1 MRVHTCVGVCV
12 IVSMCACVYECAC
25 ECVCLLAGD
34 GRAGCRW
41 PEGEGR
47 AGCSSIDQLTGKA
60 VVTPCLRRGH
70 RAEAQVSMAPPSCPG
85 APAGESAPPACGGGR
100 EGSGC
105 DVAAAGAMPG
115 AGRLPK
121 CPQAVSGPRCCDLW
135 PQALPRPA
143 AGCRPWDR
151 PSVGAIQPLPAAV
164 VASPVA
170 SGADVRAG
178 LMQGLCPWSPPLGI
192 GDQISFVLKTSAR
205 EAASPDR
212 CSGEGE
218 RSIIYFH
225 KSAVLYEN

>member
-12 IVSMCACVYECAC
+12 TVSVCACVYECAC

-60 VVTPCLRRGH
+60 IVTPCLRRGH
-70 RAEAQVSMAPPSCPG
+70 RAEAQVSTAPPSCPG

-151 PSVGAIQPLPAAV
+151 PSVGAVQPLPAAV
-164 VASPVA
+164 VASPGGLWGRRSRRPYA
-170 SGADVRAG
+170 GALSMVTPAG
-178 LMQGLCPWSPPLGI
+178 DWGSDFLCS
-192 GDQISFVLKTSAR
+192 
-205 EAASPDR
+205 
-212 CSGEGE
+212 
-218 RSIIYFH
+218 
-225 KSAVLYEN
+225 ENLCK